1 MSNSADSSRRA
12 YQLGALMVT
21 AAVLGIVALAA
32 FTGSDTPQLA
42 PGKPVPGASQTA
54 LLFAGIPQSGVTLG
68 FANAPVT
75 LVEFGDLQC
84 PYCAVFAEKAL
95 PSIVARYVRSGQV
108 QLVFRNLDG
117 LGSDSVRAAQM
128 AGALG
133 KQNHLWQFVDLA
145 YRNQRDENSGYVT
158 DNFLRAITQEI
169 AGVNV
174 NLAMSERSSP
184 DVKAQIAQ
192 AANLAHQLKLNK
204 TPSFL
209 LGLTGQPGRVFSPEV
224 LDSGS
229 FSSALDNLLKKHPPV
244 TR

>member
-1 MSNSADSSRRA
+1 MSNSADSRRRL
-12 YQLGALMVT
+12 YQLGALLVT
-21 AAVLGIVALAA
+21 AAVLAVVALAA
-32 FTGSDTPQLA
+32 FTGSGTPPLA

-54 LLFAGIPQSGVTLG
+54 SLFAGIPQSGITLG

-95 PSIVARYVRSGQV
+95 PSIVARYVRSGRV
-108 QLVFRNLDG
+108 QLVFHNLDG

-133 KQNHLWQFVDLA
+133 KQDHLWQFVDLA

-158 DNFLRAITQEI
+158 ENFLRAIAQAI
-169 AGVNV
+169 AGVNA
-174 NLAMSERSSP
+174 NRAMNERGSP
-184 DVKAQIAQ
+184 SIKAQIAQ
-192 AANLAHQLKLNK
+192 ATNLAHQLKLNK

-209 LGLTGQPGRVFSPEV
+209 LGATGQPGRVFSPEG

-229 FSSALDNLLKKHPPV
+229 FTSALDRLLRSV
-244 TR
+244 GG